1 MLLLV
6 DNALVNNKEK
16 DVSSSTNET
25 VVIIK
30 AKGLAFN
37 S

>member
-1 MLLLV
+1 MLLHLH
-6 DNALVNNKEK
+6 NALVNNKEK

-30 AKGLAFN
+30 AERVGF
-37 S
+37 